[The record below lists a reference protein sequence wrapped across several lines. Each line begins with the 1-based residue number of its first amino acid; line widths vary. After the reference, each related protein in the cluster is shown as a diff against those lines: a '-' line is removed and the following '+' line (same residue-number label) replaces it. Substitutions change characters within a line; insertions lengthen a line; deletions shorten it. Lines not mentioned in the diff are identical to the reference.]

1 MTTATDVVVTPTFAA
16 SRPRPSTLRQWWA
29 LTARLVGPS
38 LRNGEVLLSVGSTVI
53 FTAGWYIPLNHIM
66 GARSGMSSY
75 AQFLMPLIALQGIA
89 FASEAG
95 ALRASTDAMTGINR
109 RFESMP
115 IGMLTPIVART
126 STSVYRC
133 LIGTTAAVICGYVI
147 GFRFY
152 RGLEYAVAF
161 CLFLL
166 LIGVLLSY
174 LADLLGTTSK
184 NPEATTQL
192 LLMPQ
197 VIFGLLSVGIQPVE
211 HFPHWIQPV
220 VRNQPISQF
229 VYVLRALAGDK
240 TPGAGPVTW
249 SVVGP
254 SLAWI
259 AGVLAIT
266 VPVSVILLLR
276 RR

>member
-1 MTTATDVVVTPTFAA
+1 V
-16 SRPRPSTLRQWWA
+16 
-29 LTARLVGPS
+29 
-38 LRNGEVLLSVGSTVI
+38 RNGEVLLSVGSTVI
-53 FTAGWYIPLNHIM
+53 FTAGWYIPLNQIM

-115 IGMLTPIVART
+115 IGILTPIGART

-133 LIGTTAAVICGYVI
+133 LIGTAAAVICGYVI

-152 RGLEYAVAF
+152 RGLGYAVAF

-184 NPEATTQL
+184 NPEATTQW

-197 VIFGLLSVGIQPVE
+197 LIFGLLSVGIQPVE

-229 VYVLRALAGDK
+229 IYVLRALAGDS
-240 TPGAGPVTW
+240 TPGAGSVTW

-254 SLAWI
+254 SVAWVV
-259 AGVLAIT
+259 GVLAIT
-266 VPVSVILLLR
+266 VPLSVILLLR
-276 RR
+276 RP